1 MNPIIFN
8 CFLLYIFIVILSLL
22 QSRLRLFKD
31 DPVTYIIL
39 LVVMPFLVLGKA
51 KGIKTWTDLTL
62 YEIVAYTLVISYLN
76 AKRLLPKI
84 NEGFIYAYTLL
95 HWYLLFDAMNR
106 VGGNF
111 WNILVAVI
119 SIFPTILILKSA
131 YEHKRLVQREKI
143 ILCYWFLFTVFYCYI
158 SQVAQSIIKPVLTAP
173 DISVLSTLII
183 FLSAIQLYF
192 IAIVFCLLFLAIP
205 LFHLEKGSE
214 SFSVRWK
221 KAMKDWRRLLNH
233 KLDHYI
239 EYQINYIQI
248 LYITCSS
255 LFLFYIDASYASMRP
270 YTLMIYTI
278 VLPLV
283 YFYFKAVPGENL
295 EEELLVQEKV
305 SNRVV

>member
-8 CFLLYIFIVILSLL
+8 CFLLYLFVILLSLL
-22 QSRLRLFKD
+22 QSRFRILKD
-31 DPVTYIIL
+31 DPATYIIL
-39 LVVMPFLVLGKA
+39 LVVMPFLILGKA
-51 KGIKTWTDLTL
+51 KGIKTWTELTSF
-62 YEIVAYTLVISYLN
+62 EIVGYTLMISYLN

-111 WNILVAVI
+111 WNVAVAVI
-119 SIFPTILILKSA
+119 SIYPTILILKSA
-131 YEHKRLVQREKI
+131 YEHRRLAQREKI

-158 SQVAQSIIKPVLTAP
+158 SQVAQSIIRPVLTAP
-173 DISVLSTLII
+173 DISLLSTSII

-214 SFSVRWK
+214 SFKVRWK
-221 KAMKDWRRLLNH
+221 AAMKDWRALLNH

-248 LYITCSS
+248 LYITCGS
-255 LFLFYIDASYASMRP
+255 LFLFYIDASYPFMRS

-283 YFYFKAVPGENL
+283 YFYFKAVPEENL
-295 EEELLVQEKV
+295 EEELLIQE
-305 SNRVV
+305 RI